1 METVSSLYPI
11 PSGFN
16 FRIMYSFIISGK
28 VSALAVVSCPLFFE
42 AVSSVFCAITDEEI
56 IVAINQNAMC
66 LFFIMP

>member
-1 METVSSLYPI
+1 MIIFAISDIVQKQPLCSLFHFP
-11 PSGFN
+11 
-16 FRIMYSFIISGK
+16 
-28 VSALAVVSCPLFFE
+28 CPLFFE